1 MGDICDNVNV
11 ASTKLEHFAHLEE
24 KGLISSTG
32 SHGESCVFSSDH
44 CSENICDSDPKGL
57 SAGNNVSTSTGETKH
72 SPLKVGKK
80 PLIAS
85 VYRSDV
91 VQSRSEEGVFGMV
104 TRVAGDSDSSDYD
117 NEEEDDVE
125 SISGDHA
132 RVVWSNLVETTEKL
146 EDLIVVD
153 RSFMHGDIVAS
164 ISDPKG
170 QTGTV
175 VSIDLFVDLKMPS
188 GEIKIDVPSRKLKRI
203 KAFTEEDYVLR
214 DSWLGRVDEVV
225 DNVTVLFDDGSKC
238 KVMRADPECL
248 MSVSKNVF
256 EDTIFPYYPGQ
267 RVRGTSSVVFKSA
280 RWLRGTWKA
289 SRMEGTVSN
298 VEAGSVYVYWIAPP
312 SPAST
317 ISSTNVPANMQD
329 PKHLK
334 LLSCFSYANW
344 QLADWCFLPTSGRK
358 LGITFPV
365 KQDALPDKDTEL
377 TTDCDTLPSFDSS
390 SPTTSGS
397 VQNGTIP
404 AQDCCKRRVKRDK
417 KLPKKDDVFESALLI
432 VNTKTKVDVLWQDG
446 TKSFGVDSKVLF
458 AVYNLGEHDFR
469 PEQYV
474 LEKGSDE
481 DGEDSQTRRV
491 GVVKTMDSKE
501 RTALVRWQ
509 KTVSRPQ
516 DPREFDNEEIVSVYD
531 LVGHPDYNYF
541 IGDIVIRLPPVE
553 EVSQASDAV
562 KMSVDEKECEI
573 EANIDKDCEIE
584 LKCGECVKSDPSSE
598 ERSLKKRQKTD
609 LGFDFEDHIGDDKE
623 IDFQTKCVSDTK
635 SMDASLQQGAS
646 RRCRK
651 AKVDAKVEDMDFS
664 WIGNIIG
671 VRDGEIEVMW
681 ADGTVT
687 KVGPQSIFVVGR
699 DDDME
704 STQSS
709 FDENDNDDAASW
721 ETVDDNMMATFD
733 ADEQQLE
740 QSVEPAMDQAT
751 DAAHASNENLHKI
764 SDTNTSVLRAF
775 GFVARLATGFLGFR
789 GSKNSSDTLDP
800 SSQEQAMQKHGIAKN
815 TDRTE
820 ASGIEGDQLT
830 RDLNCHLEPGGDSI
844 HIKDGLTSLPATA
857 DLGDKMDSECGDHN
871 NVEGTQ
877 DGQDQTKVSTEDDL
891 TRSIPI
897 DIKQNLQEMNSLPIS
912 INDGQNLF
920 KHFDSVQDPADHYF
934 FNETA
939 QNCNDRKWS
948 KKVQQEW
955 SLLEKNLPES
965 IYVRVYE
972 DRIDLL
978 RAVIIGASGTPYQD
992 GLFFFDIYLPSKYPQ
1007 APPAVYYHSRG
1018 LRLNPNLYETGK
1030 VCLSLLN
1037 TWIGRGN
1044 EIWDPTSSSILQVLV
1059 SLQGLVLNARPYF
1072 NEAGYDKQVGTA
1084 EGEKNS
1090 LAYNENSFLLTCKLM
1105 LYLLH
1110 RPPQHFENFIKD
1122 HFRRRGHSILCAC
1135 GAFMNGAEVGS
1146 LSEVPLKS
1154 GQVSQNN
1161 SSVGFRF
1168 MLDKI
1173 IPKLKSAFD
1182 ELALDCNN
1190 YFSNH

>member
-11 ASTKLEHFAHLEE
+11 ASTELEHFARLEE

-32 SHGESCVFSSDH
+32 SHGESCVFSSDA
-44 CSENICDSDPKGL
+44 CPENIYDSNPKGL
-57 SAGNNVSTSTGETKH
+57 SVGNNVSTSTGETKH
-72 SPLKVGKK
+72 SPLKFGKK

-91 VQSRSEEGVFGMV
+91 VQSRLEEGVFGMV
-104 TRVAGDSDSSDYD
+104 TRVVGDSDSSDYD
-117 NEEEDDVE
+117 NGEEDDVE
-125 SISGDHA
+125 SVLGDHA
-132 RVVWSNLVETTEKL
+132 RVVWSNLVETTEKV

-153 RSFMHGDIVAS
+153 RSFIHGDIVAS
-164 ISDPKG
+164 ILDPKG
-170 QTGTV
+170 QIGTV
-175 VSIDLFVDLKMPS
+175 VCIDLFVDLKMPF
-188 GEIKIDVPSRKLKRI
+188 GEIKIDVPSKKLK
-203 KAFTEEDYVLR
+203 
-214 DSWLGRVDEVV
+214 RVDEVV
-225 DNVTVLFDDGSKC
+225 YNVTVLFDDGSKC
-238 KVMRADPECL
+238 KVMRVDPERL

-267 RVRGTSSVVFKSA
+267 CVRGTSSVVFKSA

-298 VEAGSVYVYWIAPP
+298 VEAGSVYVYWIAPA

-317 ISSTNVPANMQD
+317 ISSTNVPADMQD
-329 PKHLK
+329 PNHLK
-334 LLSCFSYANW
+334 LMSCFSYANW
-344 QLADWCFLPTSGRK
+344 QLVDWCFLPTSGRK
-358 LGITFPV
+358 LGITFPI
-365 KQDALPDKDTEL
+365 KQDALPDKDTKL
-377 TTDCDTLPSFDSS
+377 IAVCDMLPSFDSS
-390 SPTTSGS
+390 SSTTSGS
-397 VQNGTIP
+397 VQNGTVP
-404 AQDCCKRRVKRDK
+404 AQDCY
-417 KLPKKDDVFESALLI
+417 
-432 VNTKTKVDVLWQDG
+432 G
-446 TKSFGVDSKVLF
+446 TKPFGVDSKVLF
-458 AVYNLGEHDFR
+458 AIYNLGEHDFR

-481 DGEDSQTRRV
+481 DGEASQTRHV
-491 GVVKTMDSKE
+491 GVVKTVDSKE
-501 RTALVRWQ
+501 RTTLVRWQ
-509 KTVSRPQ
+509 KIVSRPE

-531 LVGHPDYNYF
+531 LVGHPNYNYF
-541 IGDIVIRLPPVE
+541 IGDIVIWLPPVE
-553 EVSQASDAV
+553 EVSQVSDAV

-573 EANIDKDCEIE
+573 EANIHKDCQIE
-584 LKCGECVKSDPSSE
+584 LKYRKCVKSDPSSE
-598 ERSLKKRQKTD
+598 KRSLKQRQKTD
-609 LGFDFEDHIGDDKE
+609 LGFYFEDHIGDDKE
-623 IDFQTKCVSDTK
+623 IDFQMKC
-635 SMDASLQQGAS
+635 QGVS

-664 WIGNIIG
+664 WIGNIRG

-681 ADGTVT
+681 ADGIVT

-699 DDDME
+699 DDDMK
-704 STQSS
+704 SIQSS
-709 FDENDNDDAASW
+709 FDEDDNDDATSW
-721 ETVDDNMMATFD
+721 ETVDDNIMATFD

-751 DAAHASNENLHKI
+751 DAVHASNENLHKI

-830 RDLNCHLEPGGDSI
+830 RALNCHLEPGGDSI

-877 DGQDQTKVSTEDDL
+877 GGQDQTKVSTEDDL

-897 DIKQNLQEMNSLPIS
+897 HMKQNLQEMNSLPIS

-992 GLFFFDIYLPSKYPQ
+992 GLFFIDIYLPSKYPQ
-1007 APPAVYYHSRG
+1007 APPAVYYHSLG

-1090 LAYNENSFLLTCKLM
+1090 LVYNENSFLLTCKLM

-1135 GAFMNGAEVGS
+1135 GAFIDGAEVGS

-1154 GQVSQNN
+1154 DQVSQKN

-1182 ELALDCNN
+1182 ELGTNDD
-1190 YFSNH
+1190 

>member
-1 MGDICDNVNV
+1 
-11 ASTKLEHFAHLEE
+11 
-24 KGLISSTG
+24 
-32 SHGESCVFSSDH
+32 
-44 CSENICDSDPKGL
+44 
-57 SAGNNVSTSTGETKH
+57 
-72 SPLKVGKK
+72 
-80 PLIAS
+80 
-85 VYRSDV
+85 
-91 VQSRSEEGVFGMV
+91 
-104 TRVAGDSDSSDYD
+104 
-117 NEEEDDVE
+117 
-125 SISGDHA
+125 
-132 RVVWSNLVETTEKL
+132 
-146 EDLIVVD
+146 
-153 RSFMHGDIVAS
+153 
-164 ISDPKG
+164 
-170 QTGTV
+170 
-175 VSIDLFVDLKMPS
+175 
-188 GEIKIDVPSRKLKRI
+188 
-203 KAFTEEDYVLR
+203 
-214 DSWLGRVDEVV
+214 
-225 DNVTVLFDDGSKC
+225 
-238 KVMRADPECL
+238 
-248 MSVSKNVF
+248 MSV
-256 EDTIFPYYPGQ
+256 
-267 RVRGTSSVVFKSA
+267 
-280 RWLRGTWKA
+280 
-289 SRMEGTVSN
+289 
-298 VEAGSVYVYWIAPP
+298 
-312 SPAST
+312 
-317 ISSTNVPANMQD
+317 
-329 PKHLK
+329 H
-334 LLSCFSYANW
+334 
-344 QLADWCFLPTSGRK
+344 
-358 LGITFPV
+358 
-365 KQDALPDKDTEL
+365 
-377 TTDCDTLPSFDSS
+377 
-390 SPTTSGS
+390 
-397 VQNGTIP
+397 
-404 AQDCCKRRVKRDK
+404 
-417 KLPKKDDVFESALLI
+417 
-432 VNTKTKVDVLWQDG
+432 
-446 TKSFGVDSKVLF
+446 
-458 AVYNLGEHDFR
+458 
-469 PEQYV
+469 
-474 LEKGSDE
+474 
-481 DGEDSQTRRV
+481 
-491 GVVKTMDSKE
+491 
-501 RTALVRWQ
+501 
-509 KTVSRPQ
+509 
-516 DPREFDNEEIVSVYD
+516 
-531 LVGHPDYNYF
+531 
-541 IGDIVIRLPPVE
+541 
-553 EVSQASDAV
+553 
-562 KMSVDEKECEI
+562 EKECEI
-573 EANIDKDCEIE
+573 EANIGKDCEIE

-598 ERSLKKRQKTD
+598 KRSLKKRQKTD

-635 SMDASLQQGAS
+635 SMDASFQQGAS
-646 RRCRK
+646 RRRRK
-651 AKVDAKVEDMDFS
+651 GKVDAKVQDMDFL

-681 ADGTVT
+681 VDGTVT
-687 KVGPQSIFVVGR
+687 KVGPQAIFVVGR

-709 FDENDNDDAASW
+709 FDEDDNDNAASW

-789 GSKNSSDTLDP
+789 GSKNLSDTLDP

-820 ASGIEGDQLT
+820 GSGIEGDQLT

-844 HIKDGLTSLPATA
+844 HIKDGLTSLPVTT

-912 INDGQNLF
+912 ISDGQNLF

-939 QNCNDRKWS
+939 QGFCNWNHRKWS

-1030 VCLSLLN
+1030 VCLILLN

-1059 SLQGLVLNARPYF
+1059 SLQANVI
-1072 NEAGYDKQVGTA
+1072 
-1084 EGEKNS
+1084 S
-1090 LAYNENSFLLTCKLM
+1090 S
-1105 LYLLH
+1105 H
-1110 RPPQHFENFIKD
+1110 RPPQHFEIFIKD

-1135 GAFMNGAEVGS
+1135 DAFMNGAEVGS

-1154 GQVSQNN
+1154 DQVSQNI

-1182 ELALDCNN
+1182 ELGTNDD
-1190 YFSNH
+1190 